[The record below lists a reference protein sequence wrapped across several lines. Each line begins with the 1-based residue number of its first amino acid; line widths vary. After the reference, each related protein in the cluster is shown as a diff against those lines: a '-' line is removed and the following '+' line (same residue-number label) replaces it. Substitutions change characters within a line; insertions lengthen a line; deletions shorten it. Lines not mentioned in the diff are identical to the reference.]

1 MQLHHL
7 HATIIMPLMSAKFSM
22 LTDRLMSWSC
32 ISKASM
38 RKLLEMCPR
47 ASQSL
52 STTSICSYIVPNA
65 SATSFHSRESSNCT
79 VNAMITSNATLNPH
93 MQPAFYSTVCRFSGI
108 LVQKHLCL
116 VDLGGQVRASAAIG
130 VVLHDHGAVS
140 LAYDLLVKTAFSV
153 EIVVS
158 ICLRKPQ
165 GFLGFR
171 RMLTS
176 TPRSAPPLSCSSSS
190 RIHPCRMP
198 CRARQYRHGICAVRQ
213 DQRDPTIC

>member
-1 MQLHHL
+1 MTFWS
-7 HATIIMPLMSAKFSM
+7 AEYWIFADMLMAWRCILK
-22 LTDRLMSWSC
+22 RNMSKSLDLY
-32 ISKASM
+32 S
-38 RKLLEMCPR
+38 R

-52 STTSICSYIVPNA
+52 SASSFCSYIVPNA

-93 MQPAFYSTVCRFSGI
+93 MQPAFYSTVRIFSSI
-108 LVQKHLCL
+108 LVQEHLCL

-190 RIHPCRMP
+190 QIHPCRMP
-198 CRARQYRHGICAVRQ
+198 CRARQYRRGICAVRQ